1 MAEKKC
7 EYGLLIDYEYCTGC
21 YACQVACAQEYN
33 WPAGMGGIRVTE
45 IVENLPNDK
54 NYLKFI
60 PMPTEICILC
70 AGRTA
75 KGQKPAC
82 VQTCPT
88 DALVFGSLM
97 DKQSRVRRLVDD
109 PRAYQAL
116 GYLNTKPAVIYLKKV
131 LQEI

>member
-1 MAEKKC
+1 MTDKKC

-60 PMPTEICILC
+60 PMPTEICVLC

-82 VQTCPT
+82 VQTCT
-88 DALVFGSLM
+88 GHARYFGDL
-97 DKQSRVRRLVDD
+97 DD
-109 PRAYQAL
+109 PNSLVSKLAHSSRAFRLQEEL
-116 GYLNTKPAVIYLKKV
+116 GTEPKVYYLK
-131 LQEI
+131 QG

>member
-1 MAEKKC
+1 MSKKP

-70 AGRTA
+70 APRT
-75 KGQKPAC
+75 KRGEKPAC
-82 VQTCPT
+82 VHTCMSACMKFGKIE
-88 DALVFGSLM
+88 DLVKEI
-97 DKQSRVRRLVDD
+97 DK
-109 PRAYQAL
+109 PRM
-116 GYLNTKPAVIYLKKV
+116 V
-131 LQEI
+131 LWVPKAG